1 MRTTFGRLAAIALIA
16 ALASL
21 SITAFAAETTPRAQP
36 VKEAKEPADKPH
48 DQQDKMRYCNAEAGK
63 KQLKGDERKAFM
75 SSCLKG

>member
-21 SITAFAAETTPRAQP
+21 SITAFAGEGTGTPKAQP
-36 VKEAKEPADKPH
+36 AADKPH
-48 DQQDKMRYCNAEAGK
+48 DQQEKMRYCNAEAK
-63 KQLKGDERKAFM
+63 KKELKGDQRREFM